1 MLFASAEIKA
11 VHSNVAVVWLPVPV
25 PASKKNADDLLK
37 QGADLVGVGKVGIGY
52 PDWAKEVMKE
62 EYDPKKPPFTSKQL
76 KEVQLSDV
84 FIDYMRK
91 WDGFVTD

>member
-1 MLFASAEIKA
+1 
-11 VHSNVAVVWLPVPV
+11 
-25 PASKKNADDLLK
+25 
-37 QGADLVGVGKVGIGY
+37 
-52 PDWAKEVMKE
+52 MKE

>member
-1 MLFASAEIKA
+1 M
-11 VHSNVAVVWLPVPV
+11 
-25 PASKKNADDLLK
+25 
-37 QGADLVGVGKVGIGY
+37 GVGKVGIGY